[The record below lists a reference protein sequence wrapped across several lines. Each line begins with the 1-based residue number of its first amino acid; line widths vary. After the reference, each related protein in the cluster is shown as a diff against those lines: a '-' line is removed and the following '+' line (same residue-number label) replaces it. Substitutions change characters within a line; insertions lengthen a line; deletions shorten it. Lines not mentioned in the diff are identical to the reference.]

1 MTAPEPVSLDAPADP
16 AAHGPNP
23 DGPGSDGRG
32 ARLFSVGFWV
42 MLGFTVLCLFAGF
55 VIWRVGPQ
63 LFPVVKPP
71 AATPAQVPIA
81 SLDARLADIQARLDV
96 GPAAPAAPA
105 QAAAEITALSQRVD
119 RLEADRRQVTLA
131 AAGALAAASLSEA
144 AETSRPFA
152 GELAALEGSLPES
165 ADLRALRPLAETG
178 APTVAALAAEYPDA
192 AARAAVASR
201 AHAQGEGGIA
211 RIAQAFAA
219 IVTIRRVDQV
229 EGPGVDAVL
238 ARAERR
244 VDAGDLSGAIGELSG
259 LPPAGQD
266 AMAAWRVRA
275 QRRAEIDRRVAAVR
289 AAALADLGRMSRE
302 GTGG

>member
-1 MTAPEPVSLDAPADP
+1 M
-16 AAHGPNP
+16 
-23 DGPGSDGRG
+23 
-32 ARLFSVGFWV
+32 
-42 MLGFTVLCLFAGF
+42 
-55 VIWRVGPQ
+55 
-63 LFPVVKPP
+63 
-71 AATPAQVPIA
+71 
-81 SLDARLADIQARLDV
+81 
-96 GPAAPAAPA
+96 
-105 QAAAEITALSQRVD
+105 
-119 RLEADRRQVTLA
+119 
-131 AAGALAAASLSEA
+131 
-144 AETSRPFA
+144 
-152 GELAALEGSLPES
+152 PES

-201 AHAQGEGGIA
+201 AHAQGEGVIA